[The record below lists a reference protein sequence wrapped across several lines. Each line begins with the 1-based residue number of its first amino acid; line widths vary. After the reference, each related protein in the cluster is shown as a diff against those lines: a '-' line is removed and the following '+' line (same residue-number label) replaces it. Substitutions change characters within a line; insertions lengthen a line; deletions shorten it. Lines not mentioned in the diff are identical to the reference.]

1 MNIKFASQTVLLLI
15 LIINIQATSS
25 GSFSDIPIA
34 TQSTDQ
40 TLLLPEGE
48 GIPSESRSSEQITNS
63 AGEDTSAE
71 EVISSES
78 FKPANAADYL
88 AVDNHLFAQSEST
101 ERFDYTPSKSPSS
114 EIAFGPRFGRGVSHQ
129 EWQKIKGVLAAGGA
143 QGMLRNERERRRQ
156 RSTGYNPNLFHSA
169 TWACA
174 LDRITG
180 KHNPDAGQDSPNCV
194 EAVNVGW

>member
-1 MNIKFASQTVLLLI
+1 MNIKFARQTVLLLI
-15 LIINIQATSS
+15 LIIDIQAISS

-34 TQSTDQ
+34 THSTDQ

-101 ERFDYTPSKSPSS
+101 ERFDYTPSKPPSS
-114 EIAFGPRFGRGVSHQ
+114 EIAFGPRFGRGVSHP
-129 EWQKIKGVLAAGGA
+129 EWQKIKSALAAGGA
-143 QGMLRNERERRRQ
+143 QGMLSKERERRR
-156 RSTGYNPNLFHSA
+156 RGTGYNPNLFHYA

-174 LDRITG
+174 VDRITG
-180 KHNPDAGQDSPNCV
+180 KHNPDAGQDSPNCK